1 MLSHVMRMEVL
12 LSLLLKKMGYFIY
25 AFIYK
30 LAFDQG
36 SPPHVQTWFHS
47 VEQELVH
54 LQVKVPPNAQMVS
67 FYSVSSLVYLAI

>member
-47 VEQELVH
+47 VEQELDH